1 MFFWSLLFYQDV
13 VNYFVQ
19 VKNSEGI
26 IETTWQDDVTQSD
39 LNTGYNFSFCASE
52 DACVELVFTNF
63 DSNLDENPCWSLS
76 QDGYII
82 DEGCGSQEN
91 QSDVNY
97 YNICNTQIEG
107 YGF

>member
-1 MFFWSLLFYQDV
+1 MSGPCYSTQDA

-19 VKNSEGI
+19 VKNSEVNNRNYP
-26 IETTWQDDVTQSD
+26 QDDVTQSD
-39 LNTGYNFSFCASE
+39 LNTGYNFSFGASE

-82 DEGCGSQEN
+82 DEGCG
-91 QSDVNY
+91 
-97 YNICNTQIEG
+97 
-107 YGF
+107 F